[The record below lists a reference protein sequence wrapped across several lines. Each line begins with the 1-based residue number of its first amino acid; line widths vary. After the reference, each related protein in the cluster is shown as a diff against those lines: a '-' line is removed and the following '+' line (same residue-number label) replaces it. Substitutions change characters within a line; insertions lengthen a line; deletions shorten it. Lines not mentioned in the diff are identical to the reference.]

1 MKVICFDSD
10 YIYIFNLNLS
20 FISES
25 VVLQP
30 GSTVV
35 PLKGRPHMVLYELN
49 EFIKEYREQT
59 NITET
64 KDRAAGQGVR
74 SHLIRAAL

>member
-1 MKVICFDSD
+1 MATCQIEKITGYVTTHM
-10 YIYIFNLNLS
+10 
-20 FISES
+20 
-25 VVLQP
+25 LQP

-64 KDRAAGQGVR
+64 KDRAAGQGERGVT
-74 SHLIRAAL
+74 